1 MPDAVVIGAGPN
13 GLVAANL
20 LADEGWDVLVLEA
33 ESEPGGAVRT
43 AELTLPGYRHD
54 RFSAFY
60 PLGVA
65 SPVLRA
71 LDLDSHGLRWL
82 RHPVTVAHP
91 ATDGTVALL
100 SGDLDETCASLE
112 SFAAGDGDAWRRLYA
127 WWQDVGPAFISALF
141 SPFPPVRAGARLVRA
156 LGGTEELLDFARFG
170 LLPVRRF
177 AEEHFHGAGG
187 GRLLAGNALHADVS
201 PEASGGALF
210 GMVLVGTGQA
220 LGFPIPEG
228 GAGALTAALVRRL
241 QSRGGSIECDAPVAE
256 VLVRRNRAV
265 GVRTADGREVDASR
279 AVLADVGAPQLF
291 MSLLA
296 PEHVPARVLAS
307 MDRFQYDN
315 GTVKLDWA
323 LDGPIPWTN
332 PAVGRAGTVHVTEG
346 MDALSIQAVQLSS
359 GQIPADPFLIL
370 GQYALADPS
379 RQPPGHE
386 TAWAYTHVPQSVRSD
401 AGSDRLTG
409 RWDAGEVER
418 FADRME
424 AQIEKLAPGFRE
436 RVLARH
442 VMAPQDLENADRNLV
457 NGAVNG
463 GTAQLHQQLVFRPM
477 PGLGRA
483 ETPVARLYLASASAH
498 PGGGVHGGP
507 GANAAR
513 AALREPGPIAR
524 LAARVAEA
532 ATGGPVP

>member
-20 LADEGWDVLVLEA
+20 LADEGWDVVVLEA
-33 ESEPGGAVRT
+33 EPEPGGAVRT

-54 RFSAFY
+54 LFSAFY
-60 PLGVA
+60 PLGIA

-71 LDLDSHGLRWL
+71 LDLQSHGLRWL

-91 ATDGTVALL
+91 ASDGTVALL

-112 SFAAGDGDAWRRLYA
+112 AFARGDGDAWRRLYS
-127 WWQDVGPAFISALF
+127 WWQEVGPAFISALL

-156 LGGTEELLDFARFG
+156 LGGTEELLDFARFA

-177 AEEHFHGAGG
+177 ADEHFHGAGG

-228 GAGALTAALVRRL
+228 GAGSLTAALVRRL
-241 QSRGGSIECDAPVAE
+241 ESRGGRLECDAHVSE
-256 VLVRRNRAV
+256 VIVRRNRAV
-265 GVRTADGREVDASR
+265 GVRTSDGREVDATR
-279 AVLADVGAPQLF
+279 AVLADVGAPQLYL
-291 MSLLA
+291 SLLGA
-296 PEHVPARVLAS
+296 EHVPARVLAS

-323 LDGPIPWTN
+323 LDGPIPWSD
-332 PAVGRAGTVHVTEG
+332 PAVRRAGTVHVTEG
-346 MDALSIQAVQLSS
+346 MDALSMHAVQLSS
-359 GQIPADPFLIL
+359 GQIPADPFLVL
-370 GQYALADPS
+370 GQYAVADPS

-386 TAWAYTHVPQSVRSD
+386 TAWAYTHIPQSVHSD
-401 AGSDRLTG
+401 AGPDGLTG
-409 RWDAGEVER
+409 RWDPGEVER

-424 AQIEKLAPGFRE
+424 AQVEKLAPGFRD
-436 RVLARH
+436 RVLARN
-442 VMAPQDLENADRNLV
+442 VMAPQDLERADRNLV
-457 NGAVNG
+457 NGALNG

-483 ETPVARLYLASASAH
+483 ETPVANLYLASASAH

-513 AALREPGPIAR
+513 AALHERGPVAR
-524 LAARVAEA
+524 LAARLAEA